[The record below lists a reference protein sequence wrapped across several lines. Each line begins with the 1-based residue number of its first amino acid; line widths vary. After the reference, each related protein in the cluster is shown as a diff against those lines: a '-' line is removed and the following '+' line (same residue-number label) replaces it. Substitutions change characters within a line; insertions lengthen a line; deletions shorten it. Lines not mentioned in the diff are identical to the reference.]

1 MSTNTHLEESRAQSI
16 QHTSN
21 IRYQVFELQVRVSM
35 VCSSWVNAVF
45 IRNDFPE
52 LGTNLISALAA
63 LDVHELAH
71 GSQKVASE
79 SERHGL
85 L

>member
-1 MSTNTHLEESRAQSI
+1 
-16 QHTSN
+16 
-21 IRYQVFELQVRVSM
+21 M

-63 LDVHELAH
+63 LGRARARAWL
-71 GSQKVASE
+71 SE
-79 SERHGL
+79 SCK
-85 L
+85 

>member
-1 MSTNTHLEESRAQSI
+1 
-16 QHTSN
+16 
-21 IRYQVFELQVRVSM
+21 M

-63 LDVHELAH
+63 LDVHELTH

>member
-1 MSTNTHLEESRAQSI
+1 
-16 QHTSN
+16 
-21 IRYQVFELQVRVSM
+21 M

-52 LGTNLISALAA
+52 LRTNLISALAT

-79 SERHGL
+79 ANSTDCFST
-85 L
+85 

>member
-1 MSTNTHLEESRAQSI
+1 
-16 QHTSN
+16 
-21 IRYQVFELQVRVSM
+21 M

-63 LDVHELAH
+63 LDVHKLAH

-79 SERHGL
+79 SELHGL
-85 L
+85 LWYLRARERDSKIQTKVQRSFHFFNSTRSS

>member
-1 MSTNTHLEESRAQSI
+1 
-16 QHTSN
+16 
-21 IRYQVFELQVRVSM
+21 M

>member
-1 MSTNTHLEESRAQSI
+1 
-16 QHTSN
+16 
-21 IRYQVFELQVRVSM
+21 M

-71 GSQKVASE
+71 GSQNVASE

-85 L
+85 LEYLRAHEKDAKIQTKVQRSFHFFNSTKSS